1 MKKGKDHYK
10 LLRLQDERIQQLE
23 TIISSQKEEIALL
36 RELAEQLKE
45 KTRSRN
51 NISQS
56 CMGCCGNWAYQ
67 ETKIRQKGIRTECST
82 SMWI

>member
-23 TIISSQKEEIALL
+23 TIISSQEEEIALL

-45 KTRSRN
+45 KSGIQEEYITKLHGLLRELGLS
-51 NISQS
+51 
-56 CMGCCGNWAYQ
+56 GN
-67 ETKIRQKGIRTECST
+67 ED
-82 SMWI
+82 

>member
-45 KTRSRN
+45 KSKIQEQYITKLHGLLRELGLS
-51 NISQS
+51 
-56 CMGCCGNWAYQ
+56 GN
-67 ETKIRQKGIRTECST
+67 ED
-82 SMWI
+82 